1 MTTKH
6 ETMPLSEAAV
16 FVCAG
21 EEVSRLA
28 WKGRDRVVRKSNRY
42 SRGVMEVRTN
52 YLIEPYTPTI
62 NDCMATDWFVV
73 LKKKE

>member
-1 MTTKH
+1 MT
-6 ETMPLSEAAV
+6 LSEATG
-16 FVCAG
+16 FVKKG
-21 EEVSRLA
+21 KEVSRLV

-42 SRGVMEVRTN
+42 SRGVMEIQTD

-73 LKKKE
+73 EQKESKK